1 MALKMVIQGDSWS
14 LLDDGV
20 TVLTVKEPEDEKETV
35 LSVSGSLRSDTV
47 LYFKDELAALA
58 TMGADVVL
66 DFSELKYIS
75 NACQQA
81 LLTTQQQMDSLN
93 KGSLT
98 LRNVPKEIYK
108 EFERINLH
116 ELLMIE

>member
-1 MALKMVIQGDSWS
+1 MALKMIIQGDSWS
-14 LLDDGV
+14 LLDEG
-20 TVLTVKEPEDEKETV
+20 TAVLTVKEPEDEKVTV
-35 LSVSGSLRSDTV
+35 LSLSGSLRSDTV
-47 LYFKDELAALA
+47 LFFKDELAALA
-58 TMGADVVL
+58 TVGADVIL

-75 NACQQA
+75 SACQQA
-81 LLTTQQQMDSLN
+81 LLSTQQQMDALQ

-98 LRNVPKEIYK
+98 IRNVPKEIYE